1 MVKAQQPGD
10 DVLNNAANDDVNNA
24 ADDDLNSA
32 SDNDMNNVAA
42 RIQCAETPSLL
53 PLFDVTKK
61 EFAIDVTQTE
71 FAKTVVIFDD
81 DTAETK
87 DGEKCKRKT
96 FKLTKGENKG
106 VILVRYYPAYEVE
119 PTDVA
124 MKLAYTKMMKSA
136 EKTAADKEM
145 DKNRKY
151 AYTSYPVSNASIIHH
166 HSSSTYHHY
175 SS

>member
-42 RIQCAETPSLL
+42 RIQCAETPSLQ

-81 DTAETK
+81 GSAETK
-87 DGEKCKRKT
+87 DGEKCERKT
-96 FKLTKGENKG
+96 FKF
-106 VILVRYYPAYEVE
+106 VYP
-119 PTDVA
+119 
-124 MKLAYTKMMKSA
+124 YT
-136 EKTAADKEM
+136 TA
-145 DKNRKY
+145 R
-151 AYTSYPVSNASIIHH
+151 TSMALHAHGPFKIWKAGG
-166 HSSSTYHHY
+166 
-175 SS
+175 